1 MMELSMD
8 AFFNPRSIAIIGASN
23 KPFNLGATICEY
35 LTFLNYDA
43 KIYAINRKGEDVK
56 GCKGYQSLLEI
67 PHDVDLAIILTPA
80 PTVPDV
86 IEECGKKGIQAVII
100 ETAGFT
106 EEGEYGKQL
115 QKQVNEIAKRYTIRF
130 IGPNCLGTLNAHNRF
145 CCFFGAR
152 PGEYDGVF
160 ERPGDISYVIQS
172 GGVGVLIM
180 DSLRSD
186 IVNVNKMMSI
196 GNKEDIDEADCIDYF
211 NTDGTKV
218 IGMYLE
224 SIKNGKRFLEA
235 AKHSSIPILV
245 YKVGRTNEGA
255 KAAMSHTAGMANND
269 IIFDAACRQVGIIR
283 CKAISELH
291 SMPKIFTT
299 MPLLKGK
306 RIAIFTN
313 SGAFGGITSDLLVEA
328 GFEIP
333 TLSGQLQQRIAQCGK
348 LYNVSNPIDLG
359 PTLSLQTFIDIFTTL
374 LSSDE
379 IDGICAVPNVWQQ
392 VVIDGILELM
402 KLCKEYDKPAGIYI
416 PNAVDRILK
425 VRTAYSIPSFE
436 SPEEAVRA
444 LQISYQYYCASQKKS
459 FTESK
464 TSAGV

>member
-1 MMELSMD
+1 MD
-8 AFFNPRSIAIIGASN
+8 AFFNPTSIAIIGASN
-23 KPFNLGATICEY
+23 KAFNLGATICEY
-35 LTFLNYDA
+35 LTYLNYDA
-43 KIYAINRKGEDVK
+43 QIYAINLKGENVS
-56 GCKGYQSLLEI
+56 GCTGYQSLDEI
-67 PHDVDLAIILTPA
+67 PHPVDLAIILTPA
-80 PTVPDV
+80 QSVPEV
-86 IEECGKKGIQAVII
+86 MKQCGIKGIRSVII
-100 ETAGFT
+100 ESAGFT

-115 QKQVNEIAKRYTIRF
+115 QHLINETAQLYNIRF
-130 IGPNCLGTLNAHNRF
+130 IGPNCLGTLNTHNKF

-152 PGEYDGVF
+152 PGEFDGVF
-160 ERPGDISYVIQS
+160 EQPGQISYVIQS

-186 IVNVNKMMSI
+186 IVNIYKMMSI

-224 SIKNGKRFLEA
+224 SIKNGKRLLDA
-235 AKHSSIPILV
+235 ANRSSIPILV
-245 YKVGRTNEGA
+245 YKVGRTTEGA

-269 IIFDAACRQVGIIR
+269 TIFDSACRQAGIIR
-283 CKAISELH
+283 CKSISELY
-291 SMPKIFTT
+291 SMPKMFTE

-313 SGAFGGITSDLLVEA
+313 SGAFGGISSDLLAEA

-333 TLSGQLQQRIAQCGK
+333 TLSRDLQHSIDQSGK

-359 PTLSLQTFIDIFTTL
+359 PTLSLQTFIDIFRNL

-379 IDGICAVPNVWQQ
+379 IDGILAIPNVWQK

-402 KLCKEYDKPAGIYI
+402 KLCREFDKPAAIYI
-416 PNAVDRILK
+416 PNATERIIK

-444 LQISYQYYCASQKKS
+444 LQISYAYYRAMKKNS
-459 FTESK
+459 FERSDTEP
-464 TSAGV
+464 AYR